1 MNEKG
6 SGPNLG
12 KTFATALFSILL
24 VVSLI
29 GGLTYYGTKAINNA
43 NSTVKYKNVDNINNK
58 AKLEVRGYFMF
69 KDACV
74 RNEIFQQCIQ
84 NLPKGPEVTK
94 YNDWDEVVGECSD
107 SSYYISNEKKLGS
120 HIPDGCIDLESVEI
134 SSKQYMDI
142 TGKPYTGN

>member
-12 KTFATALFSILL
+12 KTFATAFVSITLMAL
-24 VVSLI
+24 VI
-29 GGLTYYGTKAINNA
+29 GGLTYCGKKDMNNGEIR
-43 NSTVKYKNVDNINNK
+43 YKDVDNINNK

-69 KDACV
+69 KDTCR
-74 RNEIFQQCIQ
+74 RNEVFQQCIS
-84 NLPKGPEVTK
+84 NLPNGPQVTK
-94 YNDWDEVVGECSD
+94 YNDWDEVVSQCDGAA
-107 SSYYISNEKKLGS
+107 YYIANEKKLGS
-120 HIPDGCIDLESVEI
+120 HIPDACIDLESVEI

>member
-12 KTFATALFSILL
+12 KTFATAFFSIILMAL
-24 VVSLI
+24 VI
-29 GGLTYYGTKAINNA
+29 GGLTYYGKKGMDNGEIKY
-43 NSTVKYKNVDNINNK
+43 NSVDNINNK

-69 KDACV
+69 KDTCT
-74 RNEIFQQCIQ
+74 RNEIFQQCIK
-84 NLPKGPEVTK
+84 NLPNGPQITK
-94 YNDWDEVVGECSD
+94 YNDWDEVVSECNNSA
-107 SSYYISNEKKLGS
+107 YYISNERKLGS
-120 HIPDGCIDLESVEI
+120 HIPDGCIDLESTDI